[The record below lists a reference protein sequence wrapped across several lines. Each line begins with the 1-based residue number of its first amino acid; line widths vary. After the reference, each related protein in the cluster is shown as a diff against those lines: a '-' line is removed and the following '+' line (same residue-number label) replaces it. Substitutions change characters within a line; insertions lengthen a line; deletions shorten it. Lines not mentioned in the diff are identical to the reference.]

1 VHDLLAELDMLPEDL
16 AALEGVRTSL
26 DEIFLL
32 VVVGEYNA
40 GKSTLINGL
49 LGETVLETG
58 DLPTT
63 REVHLLRHGDVR
75 SSRQLEEGLVLHQL
89 PASRLTEL
97 CIVDTPGTNSM
108 QRREQELTERF
119 VPRADLVLFL
129 TSLLRPYSASEH
141 DFLSRIRQ
149 WGKKVVLVVSH
160 SDLRREPDQLERVRE
175 YVREQA
181 RAGLGEEPKLFLV
194 SALQAMEARAE
205 GREIP
210 AENEYPRLEAWMH
223 DTLSSRERV
232 ARKLRA
238 PMDTL
243 ETILVRQRAALAE
256 RASLIDGDLAA
267 MNAILADVDAYEK
280 RMRSEV
286 ARYQSAIE
294 NVVLRL
300 EKRGHRFLDDTVRL
314 GNLLRLRDN
323 DVVENRFRNEVVA
336 DTAERIEEEVQALI
350 DWLVR
355 ENLATWDRAQ
365 TALDERRA
373 ALKDA
378 AARTRFLPRE
388 TVYNR
393 EQIFDNLARPVRDH
407 LRRFD
412 ARTEA
417 DRVVSAVND
426 AIARTFGVEAL
437 VVGVGA
443 VLTAA
448 LTSLTLDVTGAI
460 GGTILVITGLFL
472 LPHRKGRLK
481 RELTTKVET
490 LKEELSQA
498 VERSFLR
505 EVERYAQR
513 LREIFTPERDASRAR
528 SASLEEAG
536 RRLLAL
542 DEQRQKLTLDLP
554 EPKAD

>member
-1 VHDLLAELDMLPEDL
+1 MHDLLAELDMLPEDL